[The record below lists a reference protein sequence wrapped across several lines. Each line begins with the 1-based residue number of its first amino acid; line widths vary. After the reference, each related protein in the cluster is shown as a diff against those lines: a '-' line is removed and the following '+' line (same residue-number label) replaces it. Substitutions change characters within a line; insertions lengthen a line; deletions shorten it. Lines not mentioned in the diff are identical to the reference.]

1 MMIRQTL
8 RVMAGSA
15 LCTALAACTL
25 GPDFVRPEA
34 SLPMQWEG
42 SVITSAAFADDAAW
56 WNGFEDPLLA
66 ALAGQAMQANLDVQL
81 AANRVAQSRA
91 LRGISAADRAPAVS
105 ATVGATR
112 ARNSE
117 VGLNDPSGNAGRED
131 YGLFQA
137 GIGLGWELDLWG
149 RVRRQVEIA
158 DARVQIANED
168 WHAVQT
174 AVMAETAHTYLQL
187 RATRQLLTITEDNLH
202 IARDVQRLTLA
213 RQQQGVA
220 TTLQVA
226 SAAAQVA
233 ALEAR
238 LAPLQHRQSQLRNA
252 LAMLLARSPRTLDEQ
267 LDAAR
272 HDWPALPALATG
284 LPSDLVER
292 RPDIRRAEA
301 ALHAATAGIGVAK
314 TSFLPRITLTGDAGF
329 QARQLDDLD
338 GWNAHRFSIGPAI
351 SLPIFQG
358 GRLKANLALSRLQE
372 RQAGLQFQK
381 TVLQAWHEVDDAIGG
396 YGAAQ
401 QRGQALQVAVQESE
415 RALAAARRQYQA
427 GVIDMLDVL
436 TTQRI
441 ALDNQAALADSQAA
455 AAIARVDLYRA
466 LGGGWRDVGEGVTRA
481 GSASAARG
489 AGNADQRTLRSSQ

>member
-1 MMIRQTL
+1 MMRRQTVRL
-8 RVMAGSA
+8 MAGSA

-25 GPDFVRPEA
+25 GPDFVRPQA
-34 SLPMQWEG
+34 SLPAQWEG
-42 SVITSAAFADDAAW
+42 GVITSAAFADDAAW
-56 WNGFEDPLLA
+56 WNGFEDPLLV
-66 ALAGQAMQANLDVQL
+66 ALASQAMRANLDVQL

-91 LRGISAADRAPAVS
+91 LRRSSAADRVPAVG

-174 AVMAETAHTYLQL
+174 AVMAETARTYLQL

-252 LAMLLARSPRTLDEQ
+252 LAMLLARSPRALDEQ

-284 LPSDLVER
+284 LPSDLVKR

-396 YGAAQ
+396 YGAEQ

-466 LGGGWRDVGEGVTRA
+466 LGGGWREVEEGVTRA
-481 GSASAARG
+481 GSAPAASG

>member
-1 MMIRQTL
+1 MP
-8 RVMAGSA
+8 
-15 LCTALAACTL
+15 ACRSPTKT
-25 GPDFVRPEA
+25 G
-34 SLPMQWEG
+34 
-42 SVITSAAFADDAAW
+42 T
-56 WNGFEDPLLA
+56 
-66 ALAGQAMQANLDVQL
+66 
-81 AANRVAQSRA
+81 
-91 LRGISAADRAPAVS
+91 
-105 ATVGATR
+105 
-112 ARNSE
+112 
-117 VGLNDPSGNAGRED
+117 
-131 YGLFQA
+131 
-137 GIGLGWELDLWG
+137 
-149 RVRRQVEIA
+149 
-158 DARVQIANED
+158 
-168 WHAVQT
+168 
-174 AVMAETAHTYLQL
+174 AETARDYLQL
-187 RATRQLLTITEDNLH
+187 RATRELLTITEDNLH

-238 LAPLQHRQSQLRNA
+238 VAPLQHRQSQLRNA
-252 LAMLLARSPRTLDEQ
+252 LALLLGRSPQALDAQ
-267 LDAAR
+267 LDSAR
-272 HDWPALPALATG
+272 RDWPALPGMATG

-314 TSFLPRITLTGDAGF
+314 ANFLPRITLTGDAGF
-329 QARQLDDLD
+329 QAKQLDDLD

-381 TVLQAWHEVDDAIGG
+381 TVLQAWHDVDDAIDG
-396 YGAAQ
+396 YSAEQ
-401 QRGQALQVAVQESE
+401 QRGQALQVAVEESE

-441 ALDNQAALADSQAA
+441 ALDNQAALAGSQAA

-466 LGGGWRDVGEGVTRA
+466 LGGGWHDEGADAALT
-481 GSASAARG
+481 GSVSAASG
-489 AGNADQRTLRSSQ
+489 VGNIAQRTLRSSQ